1 MEGRKSK
8 PAKKNLATKKR
19 SVHTAKAKPAVKKQ
33 MVQRA
38 RSKKKPTQKTVPIKT
53 VAEPIR
59 VVSVP
64 TPLVV
69 QPLAASKL
77 KSKQRKHHWP
87 LHHYFITVGVLA
99 FVSALAM
106 TTVADFAQLTF
117 MQIDSL
123 ATTNNTLLKPTP
135 IETRFFATTAGEIT
149 LALPATWTA
158 TTVADNAITYTH
170 NTLADT
176 NISVTAA
183 TNDSDNIFTWLQNNQ
198 PDYTNATVIE
208 ATPAVTVL
216 RGVMVNATTV
226 DDLPLQI
233 IYLPIQKNLGERY
246 VVTIR
251 VQVPAED
258 SEIEVKRALDSL
270 LESFEVK

>member
-8 PAKKNLATKKR
+8 PAKKRLATKKP

-33 MVQRA
+33 VVRRIQN
-38 RSKKKPTQKTVPIKT
+38 KKKSTRKVAPIKR
-53 VAEPIR
+53 VIEPVR
-59 VVSVP
+59 SVSIP

-69 QPLAASKL
+69 QPLATSKL
-77 KSKQRKHHWP
+77 KSKHSRRQWP

-99 FVSALAM
+99 FVGALAM

-123 ATTNNTLLKPTP
+123 TTTNSTLLKPTP
-135 IETRFFATTAGEIT
+135 IETRFFATTAGELT

-158 TTVADNAITYTH
+158 TTESENTITYTH
-170 NTLADT
+170 NTLAST
-176 NISVTAA
+176 TISIAVA

-208 ATPAVTVL
+208 ASPAVDAL
-216 RGVMVNATTV
+216 RGVMVTATTT
-226 DDLPLQI
+226 DRIPLQI

-246 VVTIR
+246 VVSIR
-251 VQVPAED
+251 AQLPTEE
-258 SEIEVKRALDSL
+258 STIEVKRALESL
-270 LESFEVK
+270 LESFGVK

>member
-1 MEGRKSK
+1 MEGRKLKKVKPK
-8 PAKKNLATKKR
+8 PAAKKRLVRRAHTKKKNTR
-19 SVHTAKAKPAVKKQ
+19 KPAVVK
-33 MVQRA
+33 VPV
-38 RSKKKPTQKTVPIKT
+38 SVTPT
-53 VAEPIR
+53 
-59 VVSVP
+59 VSVP
-64 TPLVV
+64 IPLPV
-69 QPLAASKL
+69 QPLTATALKPKRSKH
-77 KSKQRKHHWP
+77 KFP
-87 LHHYFITVGVLA
+87 LHHYFITVAALA
-99 FVSALAM
+99 FVGALAM

-176 NISVTAA
+176 NISVTVA

-208 ATPAVTVL
+208 ATPVVAAM
-216 RGVMVNATTV
+216 RGVMVNATTTNAI
-226 DDLPLQI
+226 PLQI

-246 VVTIR
+246 VVSIR
-251 VQVPAED
+251 AQVPVED
-258 SEIEVKRALDSL
+258 NELEVKRALDSL
-270 LESFEVK
+270 LENFNTSY